1 MPTALAQNLPAQTLE
16 GHCIARPRPLVL
28 WSPMDSEFLIFVL
41 VGFAAQLVDGALGM
55 AYGVISSS
63 VLLSIG
69 VPPAAASAAVHAS
82 EVVTTGIS
90 GASHAMFKNIDRGL
104 FVRIAIPGVIGGIV
118 GAFLLTNLPA
128 DSIKPFV
135 AAYLLIMGLLILRKA
150 LRPIPPPQAPRALI
164 PLGLAGGF
172 FDAIGGGGWGPI
184 VTSTL
189 LAQGTQPRYAIGSV
203 NLSEFFL
210 AIATSATFIAAIGLD
225 YWRLAL
231 ALLIGGAIA
240 APLAAYAAGRVPA
253 KPLMLLVA
261 TVIILLSAR
270 NIWLALA

>member
-1 MPTALAQNLPAQTLE
+1 
-16 GHCIARPRPLVL
+16 
-28 WSPMDSEFLIFVL
+28 MDSEFLIFIL
-41 VGFAAQLVDGALGM
+41 VGFAAQLIDGALGM

-90 GASHAMFKNIDRGL
+90 GASHAMFKNIDHRL
-104 FVRIAIPGVIGGIV
+104 FVRIVIPGIVGGVI
-118 GAFLLTNLPA
+118 GAFLLTSLPA

-135 AAYLLIMGLLILRKA
+135 AVYLLAMGLLILRKA
-150 LRPIPPPQAPRALI
+150 LRPIPPPREPRALI

-189 LAQGTQPRYAIGSV
+189 LAQGAQPRYAIGSV

-210 AIATSATFIAAIGLD
+210 AIATSATFIATIGLD
-225 YWRLAL
+225 FWRLAL
-231 ALLIGGAIA
+231 ALLIGGAVA

-270 NIWLALA
+270 NIWLTLA

>member
-1 MPTALAQNLPAQTLE
+1 
-16 GHCIARPRPLVL
+16 
-28 WSPMDSEFLIFVL
+28 MDGEFIVFVL

-55 AYGVISSS
+55 AYGVISTS
-63 VLLSIG
+63 VLLSVG
-69 VPPAAASAAVHAS
+69 VPPAAASASVHAA

-90 GASHAMFKNIDRGL
+90 GASHAMFKNIDRRL
-104 FVRIAIPGVIGGIV
+104 FSRIVVPGVIGGII

-128 DSIKPFV
+128 ETIKPVV
-135 AAYLLIMGLLILRKA
+135 AAYLFLMGLLILRKA
-150 LRPIPPPQAPRALI
+150 LRPMSSPSEPRALV

-189 LAQGTQPRYAIGSV
+189 LAQGTHPRYAIGSV

-210 AIATSATFIAAIGLD
+210 AIATSATFVATIGLD
-225 YWRLAL
+225 YWRTTL
-231 ALLIGGAIA
+231 ALLIGGALA
-240 APLAAYAAGRVPA
+240 APIAAYAAGRVPA

-261 TVIILLSAR
+261 VVVMLLGARTV
-270 NIWLALA
+270 WLALA